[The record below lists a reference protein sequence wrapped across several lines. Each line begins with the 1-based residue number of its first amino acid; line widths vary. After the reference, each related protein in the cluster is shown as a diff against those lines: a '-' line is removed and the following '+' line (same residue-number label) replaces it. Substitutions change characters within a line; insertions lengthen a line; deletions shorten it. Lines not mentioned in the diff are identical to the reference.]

1 MGLTAG
7 TRLGPYE
14 ILGPIGAGGMGQV
27 YRARDPRIG
36 RDVAIKVLPP
46 EFSAHPERLKRFERE
61 ARATGA
67 LNHPN
72 LLALY
77 DVGTSEAGPFLVA
90 ELLEGET
97 LRDRLRS
104 GPVPLDKAI
113 EWTRQICAGLS
124 AAHGRGVVHRDL
136 KLENVFLVRD
146 GRVKILDFGLA
157 RIDGAGGDGH
167 PDAETAVAASS
178 AGVTLGTVGYMSPEQ
193 VRGEPAGPAADVF
206 SLGAVLYEL
215 LTGRP
220 AFREKTAVETLNAIL
235 NKPPPPF
242 GSGTKTPVALER
254 VVARCLEKAP
264 DERFRSPADVAFAL
278 DAVVAPASTRQPA

>member
-1 MGLTAG
+1 MALAIG
-7 TRLGPYE
+7 TRLARTSGDA
-14 ILGPIGAGGMGQV
+14 IAVGGMGEV

-46 EFSAHPERLKRFERE
+46 EFASQPERLKRFERE

-104 GPVPLDKAI
+104 GPIPLDKAV

-124 AAHGRGVVHRDL
+124 AAHERGVVHRDL
-136 KLENVFLVRD
+136 KPENVFLVRD

-157 RIDGAGGDGH
+157 KIDAAGSDGH

-178 AGVTLGTVGYMSPEQ
+178 LG
-193 VRGEPAGPAADVF
+193 
-206 SLGAVLYEL
+206 
-215 LTGRP
+215 
-220 AFREKTAVETLNAIL
+220 
-235 NKPPPPF
+235 
-242 GSGTKTPVALER
+242 
-254 VVARCLEKAP
+254 
-264 DERFRSPADVAFAL
+264 
-278 DAVVAPASTRQPA
+278 